1 MNTSGPVLL
10 VLSAFLH
17 ALWNAFIKKSEN
29 KNAALFYIIVIAT
42 LFSMAIAPWT
52 GGLQWGTS
60 QATLYMV
67 YAGAFEAGY
76 FYSLT
81 KTLELA
87 PLGLGYAIMRG
98 GAMLFV
104 WLISTTWLGEHIS
117 TKGLVSVV
125 LILLG
130 IILAHPK
137 NRDNSFSVSGFA
149 WALSAAVFIAGYHI
163 FYGLALQ
170 QGASQVALFIGSML
184 VSFPFLA
191 FTAGKKIFEF
201 KTHFAGFNKYY
212 LLLAGVFSAAS
223 FILFLYGLVNSGA
236 GVAISLR
243 NTSVAFAQLFAFFMG
258 ERLTKTQWFAFGCV
272 LTGTVF
278 LN

>member
-29 KNAALFYIIVIAT
+29 KNATLFYIIVIAT
-42 LFSMAIAPWT
+42 LFSMSIAPWT
-52 GGLQWGTS
+52 GGLQWGSS
-60 QATLYMV
+60 QATLYMI

-76 FYSLT
+76 FFSLT

-130 IILAHPK
+130 IVLAHPRS
-137 NRDNSFSVSGFA
+137 RDNSFSMRGFL

-163 FYGLALQ
+163 FYGLALHE
-170 QGASQVALFIGSML
+170 GASQVALFIGSML
-184 VSFPFLA
+184 VSFPVLA
-191 FTAGKKIFEF
+191 FTAGKKIFDF
-201 KTHFAGFNKYY
+201 KTHFSGFNKYY
-212 LLLAGVFSAAS
+212 LLLAGLFSAAS
-223 FILFLYGLVNSGA
+223 FILFLYGLVHSGA

-243 NTSVAFAQLFAFFMG
+243 NTSVAFAQLLAFFMG
-258 ERLTKTQWFAFGCV
+258 ERLTKIQWFAFGCV

>member
-1 MNTSGPVLL
+1 ML
-10 VLSAFLH
+10 VISAFLH
-17 ALWNAFIKKSEN
+17 ALWNAFVKKSEN
-29 KNAALFYIIVIAT
+29 KNASLFYIIVIAT
-42 LFSMAIAPWT
+42 MFSMSIAPWT
-52 GGLQWGTS
+52 GGLQWGTH
-60 QATLYMV
+60 QATLYMI

-76 FYSLT
+76 FFSLT

-104 WLISTTWLGEHIS
+104 WLISTTWLGESIS
-117 TKGLVSVV
+117 IRGLVSVV

-130 IILAHPK
+130 IILAHPRS
-137 NRDNSFSVSGFA
+137 RDNAFSMRGFL

-163 FYGLALQ
+163 FYGLALHE
-170 QGASQVALFIGSML
+170 GASQVALFIGSMM
-184 VSFPFLA
+184 VSFPVLA
-191 FTAGKKIFEF
+191 FMAGKKVFDV
-201 KTHFAGFNKYY
+201 KTHFAGVNKYY
-212 LLLAGVFSAAS
+212 LVLAGIFSAAS
-223 FILFLYGLVNSGA
+223 FILFLYGLVHAGA

-243 NTSVAFAQLFAFFMG
+243 NTSVAFAQLLAFFMG